1 MPLETLQAA
10 TLRRRPLLLYAS
22 AGGASTG
29 LSFLQALADC
39 MCFVFLGFC
48 RFFLSGVL
56 MWHCLCSLSS
66 AHLKWTRST
75 HKTLAIAKYINHIN
89 PNKTCSARLCTF
101 SKHSKH
107 RCRVGVLP
115 GRFCRGAEGLVE
127 PPALDAGSWLA
138 PSAGTGILSN
148 WNGKAE

>member
-1 MPLETLQAA
+1 M
-10 TLRRRPLLLYAS
+10 LYAS

-66 AHLKWTRST
+66 PHLKWMRST

-89 PNKTCSARLCTF
+89 HINPNKTSSARLCTF
-101 SKHSKH
+101 SNH
-107 RCRVGVLP
+107 RCVGVLP

-138 PSAGTGILSN
+138 PSGTGILSN
-148 WNGKAE
+148 WNGKIGKAE